1 MGRILGN
8 AGPQVNA
15 HDLVPLPL
23 QEEGRY
29 GGIHTAGHGCED
41 LHDRIIIP
49 ASIQDPMY
57 EFLLALPPTDTPPAA
72 PDSGGG
78 LGSML
83 PMLLLMGVVFYFFL
97 IRPANKKEKTR
108 REMLKSL
115 RKHDR
120 VVTSGGIHGTVTTI
134 DDKQETASFSQ

>member
-1 MGRILGN
+1 
-8 AGPQVNA
+8 
-15 HDLVPLPL
+15 
-23 QEEGRY
+23 
-29 GGIHTAGHGCED
+29 
-41 LHDRIIIP
+41 
-49 ASIQDPMY
+49 MY

-72 PDSGGG
+72 PGSGGG

-108 REMLKSL
+108 RAMLKSL
-115 RKHDR
+115 KKHDR

-134 DDKQETASFSQ
+134 DDKQETVTVEVAQGIRMRFTRAAIHAIDKPSEARSGEADKKNKAGAKS